1 MKKRL
6 LRKKFRP
13 HRVNAKRNAP
23 NKKRKASNTNVSDF
37 QDFSILDNQLY
48 ELPEL
53 DFLKVSGADLNDP
66 SYSSN
71 RISEEIPMSS

>member
-37 QDFSILDNQLY
+37 QDLSILDNQLT

-53 DFLKVSGADLNDP
+53 DFLKVSGAELNDL

-71 RISEEIPMSS
+71 RIPELN

>member
-23 NKKRKASNTNVSDF
+23 NKKRKASNTNVSNF
-37 QDFSILDNQLY
+37 QDLSILDNQLT

-53 DFLKVSGADLNDP
+53 DFLKVSGAELNDL

-71 RISEEIPMSS
+71 RIPELN

>member
-37 QDFSILDNQLY
+37 QDLSNLDNQLT

-53 DFLKVSGADLNDP
+53 DFLKVSGAELNDL
-66 SYSSN
+66 SYSAN
-71 RISEEIPMSS
+71 RIPEEN

>member
-13 HRVNAKRNAP
+13 HRVNGKRNAP

-37 QDFSILDNQLY
+37 QDFSILDNQLNG
-48 ELPEL
+48 LPEL
-53 DFLKVSGADLNDP
+53 DFLKVSRADLNDL
-66 SYSSN
+66 SYSAN
-71 RISEEIPMSS
+71 RIPEEN

>member
-37 QDFSILDNQLY
+37 QDLSILDNQLN

-53 DFLKVSGADLNDP
+53 DFLKVSGAELNDL

-71 RISEEIPMSS
+71 RIPELN

>member
-23 NKKRKASNTNVSDF
+23 NKKRNASNTNVSDF
-37 QDFSILDNQLY
+37 QDLSILDNQLN

-53 DFLKVSGADLNDP
+53 DFLKVSGANLNDL
-66 SYSSN
+66 SYLSN
-71 RISEEIPMSS
+71 RISEEN

>member
-13 HRVNAKRNAP
+13 HRVNGKRNAP
-23 NKKRKASNTNVSDF
+23 NKKGKASNTNVSDF
-37 QDFSILDNQLY
+37 QDFSILDNKLI
-48 ELPEL
+48 ELPEF
-53 DFLKVSGADLNDP
+53 DFLKVAGANLNDP

-71 RISEEIPMSS
+71 RISEEN

>member
-13 HRVNAKRNAP
+13 HRVNGKRNAL
-23 NKKRKASNTNVSDF
+23 NKKRKASDTNVSDF
-37 QDFSILDNQLY
+37 QDLSILDNQIN

-53 DFLKVSGADLNDP
+53 DFLKVSRADLNDL
-66 SYSSN
+66 SYSAN
-71 RISEEIPMSS
+71 RIPEEN

>member
-23 NKKRKASNTNVSDF
+23 NKKRKASDTNVSDF
-37 QDFSILDNQLY
+37 QDLSLLDNQLN

-53 DFLKVSGADLNDP
+53 DFLKVSGANLNDP

-71 RISEEIPMSS
+71 RISEEN

>member
-13 HRVNAKRNAP
+13 HRANAKRNAP

-37 QDFSILDNQLY
+37 PDLSILDNQLT
-48 ELPEL
+48 ELPDL
-53 DFLKVSGADLNDP
+53 DFLKVSGAELNDL

-71 RISEEIPMSS
+71 RIPELN

>member
-13 HRVNAKRNAP
+13 HRTNTKRNAP
-23 NKKRKASNTNVSDF
+23 NKKRKASNTNASDF
-37 QDFSILDNQLY
+37 QELSILDNQIN

-53 DFLKVSGADLNDP
+53 DFSKVSGAELNDL

-71 RISEEIPMSS
+71 RIPEEN

>member
-13 HRVNAKRNAP
+13 HRVNGKRNAP
-23 NKKRKASNTNVSDF
+23 HKKRKASDTNVSDF
-37 QDFSILDNQLY
+37 QDLSILDNQLT
-48 ELPEL
+48 ELTEL
-53 DFLKVSGADLNDP
+53 DFLKVSGAELNDL

-71 RISEEIPMSS
+71 RIPELN

>member
-1 MKKRL
+1 MEKRL

-13 HRVNAKRNAP
+13 HRADAKRYAP
-23 NKKRKASNTNVSDF
+23 NKKRKASDTNISDF
-37 QDFSILDNQLY
+37 QDFSILDNKLN

-53 DFLKVSGADLNDP
+53 DFLKVVGANLNDP

-71 RISEEIPMSS
+71 RISEEN

>member
-13 HRVNAKRNAP
+13 HRVNGKRNAP
-23 NKKRKASNTNVSDF
+23 NKKRKASNTNVSNF
-37 QDFSILDNQLY
+37 QDLSILDNQLT

-53 DFLKVSGADLNDP
+53 DFLKVSGAELNDL

-71 RISEEIPMSS
+71 RIPELN